1 MPSHP
6 TGRGWP
12 ALGSRDVPWT
22 PTLPPDLVPRSVR
35 ERHRGPYRA
44 AVVPLIA
51 QASPQV
57 SAAASALA
65 EEAAAEVARFDAEQ
79 AGGAAGPDDD
89 DGGSGPLPFLLLRSE
104 SASSSQI
111 EGLTSGARA
120 IAVAELGGGAT
131 RNAELVLGNV
141 RSMQAA
147 LALADDL
154 TPDAL
159 LAMQRAL
166 LEASAP
172 SIAGRWRTE
181 QVWIGGDTYGP
192 HGAEF
197 VPPHHEDVPGLIDD
211 LVAFSARGDV
221 QVLVHAALAHAQF
234 ETVHPFADGNGRTG
248 RALVHALLRRRGL
261 ARRVTVPVSAGLL
274 TDVGGYFDA
283 LTAYRG
289 GDVDPIVEVLA
300 RGALA
305 AVVNGRQLAAEL
317 RAARA
322 RWDDV
327 VVARRD
333 SAAWRLAD
341 LLLRQPVVDSATIA
355 RELGISPAN
364 AARPLAPL
372 VEAGVVRETTGRDR
386 GRLWQ
391 ADEVLAAL
399 DAFAAR
405 AGRRS
410 SR

>member
-1 MPSHP
+1 MPSDS
-6 TGRGWP
+6 RSASWP
-12 ALGSRDVPWT
+12 ALGSREVPWT
-22 PTLPPDLVPRSVR
+22 PRLPPDLVPRSVR
-35 ERHRGPYRA
+35 ERHRGPYA
-44 AVVPLIA
+44 ASVVPSIA
-51 QASPQV
+51 SASPRV
-57 SAAASALA
+57 SAVASALA

-79 AGGAAGPDDD
+79 AVTLAGVDG
-89 DGGSGPLPFLLLRSE
+89 DGGGPGPLPFLLLRSE

-154 TPDAL
+154 TPEAL

-197 VPPHHEDVPGLIDD
+197 VPPHHDDVPGLIDD
-211 LVAFSARGDV
+211 LVAFSARGDL

-283 LTAYRG
+283 LTAYRTG
-289 GDVDPIVEVLA
+289 EVDPIVEELA
-300 RGALA
+300 HGALA
-305 AVVNGRQLAAEL
+305 AVVNGRRLAVEL

-341 LLLRQPVVDSATIA
+341 LLLRQPVVDSPTIA
-355 RELGISPAN
+355 RELGLSSAN

-410 SR
+410 TS

>member
-1 MPSHP
+1 MA
-6 TGRGWP
+6 WP
-12 ALGSRDVPWT
+12 KLGSREVPWT
-22 PTLPPDLVPRSVR
+22 PTLPPDLVPRSIR
-35 ERHRGPYRA
+35 ELHQGPYAA
-44 AVVPLIA
+44 AVVPFIA
-51 QASPQV
+51 EATPAV
-57 SAAASALA
+57 SSGAAALA

-79 AGGAAGPDDD
+79 AVGAAGPDDD
-89 DGGSGPLPFLLLRSE
+89 DGSGPLPFLLLRSE

-154 TPDAL
+154 TADAL

-172 SIAGRWRTE
+172 SIAGRWRSE

-197 VPPHHEDVPGLIDD
+197 VPPHHEDVPALIDD

-221 QVLVHAALAHAQF
+221 QVLVHTALAHAQF

-289 GDVDPIVEVLA
+289 GEVDPIVEVMS
-300 RGALA
+300 RSALA

-317 RAARA
+317 RSVRA

-355 RELGISPAN
+355 RELGLSPAN

-410 SR
+410 AS

>member
-1 MPSHP
+1 MTADAAAWPS
-6 TGRGWP
+6 
-12 ALGSRDVPWT
+12 LGSREVPWT

-35 ERHRGPYRA
+35 ERHRGPYAA
-44 AVVPLIA
+44 AVVPFIA
-51 QASPQV
+51 RAVPRV
-57 SAAASALA
+57 SAGAAALA

-79 AGGAAGPDDD
+79 AGGAAGAD

-120 IAVAELGGGAT
+120 IAVAELGGSAT

-147 LALADDL
+147 LSLADDL

-172 SIAGRWRTE
+172 SIAGVWRTE

-197 VPPHHEDVPGLIDD
+197 VPPHHEDVPALIDD
-211 LVAFSARGDV
+211 LVAFSARSDV

-283 LTAYRG
+283 LTAYRS

-300 RGALA
+300 HGALA
-305 AVVNGRQLAAEL
+305 AVVNGRQLAVEL
-317 RAARA
+317 RTARA

-355 RELGISPAN
+355 RELGLSPAN

-410 SR
+410 AR

>member
-1 MPSHP
+1 MPSDRAAN
-6 TGRGWP
+6 TGAWP
-12 ALGSRDVPWT
+12 ALGSREVPWT
-22 PTLPPDLVPRSVR
+22 PTLPPDLVPRSIR
-35 ERHRGPYRA
+35 ERHRGPYAA
-44 AVVPLIA
+44 AVVPFIA
-51 QASPQV
+51 GATPAV
-57 SAAASALA
+57 SSVAAALA

-79 AGGAAGPDDD
+79 ASAPAES
-89 DGGSGPLPFLLLRSE
+89 DGGGPGPLPFLLLRSE

-120 IAVAELGGGAT
+120 IAVAELGGSAT

-147 LALADDL
+147 LALADEL
-154 TPDAL
+154 TAEGL

-166 LEASAP
+166 LEVSAP
-172 SIAGRWRTE
+172 SIAGRWRSE

-197 VPPHHEDVPGLIDD
+197 VPPHHEDVPALIDD
-211 LVAFSARGDV
+211 LVAFSTRGDV

-234 ETVHPFADGNGRTG
+234 ETIHPFADGNGRTG
-248 RALVHALLRRRGL
+248 RALVHALLRGRGL

-289 GDVDPIVEVLA
+289 GEVDPIVEVMS
-300 RGALA
+300 RSALA

-317 RAARA
+317 QTVRA

-355 RELGISPAN
+355 RELGISAAN

-399 DAFAAR
+399 DAFATR

-410 SR
+410 AS

>member
-1 MPSHP
+1 MPSDAP
-6 TGRGWP
+6 SAAWP
-12 ALGSRDVPWT
+12 ALGSRELEWT
-22 PTLPPDLVPRSVR
+22 PTIPPDLVPRSVR
-35 ERHRGPYRA
+35 ERHRGPYTA
-44 AVVPLIA
+44 SVVPFVA
-51 QASPQV
+51 TAAPTV
-57 SAAASALA
+57 SAATAALT
-65 EEAAAEVARFDAEQ
+65 EEAAAEVARFDAESG
-79 AGGAAGPDDD
+79 GGAGEP
-89 DGGSGPLPFLLLRSE
+89 GPLPFLLLRSE

-141 RSMQAA
+141 RAMQAA
-147 LALADDL
+147 LSLADDL
-154 TPDAL
+154 VPEAL

-166 LEASAP
+166 LQTSAP

-181 QVWIGGDTYGP
+181 QVWIGGDGYGP

-197 VPPHHEDVPGLIDD
+197 VPPHHDDVPGLIDD
-211 LVAFSARGDV
+211 LLSFCARTDV
-221 QVLVHAALAHAQF
+221 PVLVHAALAHAQF

-274 TDVGGYFDA
+274 TDVGGYFAA
-283 LTAYRG
+283 LTAYRA
-289 GDVDPIVEVLA
+289 GDVDPIVAVLA

-305 AVVNGRQLAAEL
+305 AVVNGRQLAADL
-317 RAARA
+317 RATRS

-341 LLLRQPVVDSATIA
+341 LLLRQPVVDSVTIA
-355 RELGISPAN
+355 RELGVSSAN

-372 VEAGVVRETTGRDR
+372 VEAGVVRESTGRDR
-386 GRLWQ
+386 NRLWQ

-410 SR
+410 AT